1 MALFSKLPAP
11 SQRLAKWI
19 SGILALVLLVVVAVS
34 TMAGVLLYQILRL
47 PKGATALD
55 LTVMMGHPSTVTYSL
70 DGGGQRDGWFFPGQR
85 GAPTIILCHGYLSQR
100 SDILTLAS
108 SLQEQQFNVFLVDYT
123 ATDAPAPTTTLGYKE
138 AVELRSAVQAL
149 SARDDVDPNRF
160 GVWGVD
166 MGAYAALELALRD
179 KRVAALVLDSAYS
192 TPLDVISQEV
202 NRSGLSVLPLVSSFT
217 EWGFEMLNS
226 NYRHEPPV
234 ATRISALQG
243 IPKLFIE
250 TDARPSLAQTTL
262 ELYRIA
268 PPPKDLWEGKQRYWE
283 MGDDDRRAYETLV
296 VTFFLKNLPASSSS
310 KR

>member
-70 DGGGQRDGWFFPGQR
+70 EDGGQRDGWFFPGQR

-123 ATDAPAPTTTLGYKE
+123 ATDAPSPTTTLGYRE

-149 SARDDVDPNRF
+149 AARDDVDPSRF
-160 GVWGVD
+160 GAWGVD

-202 NRSGLSVLPLVSSFT
+202 KRSGLSVLPLVSSFT
-217 EWGFEMLNS
+217 EWGFEMLNAQ
-226 NYRHEPPV
+226 YRHEPPV
-234 ATRISALQG
+234 SARISNLQG
-243 IPKLFIE
+243 VPKLFIE
-250 TDARPSLAQTTL
+250 TEARPSLAQTTA
-262 ELYRIA
+262 ELYRLA
-268 PPPKDLWEGKQRYWE
+268 PPPKDHWEGKQRYWE

-296 VTFFLKNLPASSSS
+296 VTFFLKNLPAASN
-310 KR
+310 KH